1 MELDEEILYQSNLPY
16 LLTFG
21 KENDS
26 VKSLIFSSDSI
37 QIDNDESV
45 DVVHQI
51 LNQFNGESITKVVFR
66 GTKMNTVRLKQIATS
81 FGAQPQ
87 L

>member
-45 DVVHQI
+45 DVVH
-51 LNQFNGESITKVVFR
+51 
-66 GTKMNTVRLKQIATS
+66 
-81 FGAQPQ
+81 
-87 L
+87 